1 MPGLEAV
8 MKLLCT
14 RAFVGLAGLLLCAC
28 GGDDKAGVVADT
40 TTTIVRDA
48 TSDLRTFTLDMDKM
62 RRYAAAAKALD
73 EESKRN
79 PSLVIDVNI
88 GEEPTAE
95 SIATVERND
104 FVTDLLKRAGTTPR
118 DFVMTMVAYLQAS
131 TTSAALDANPN
142 ARIPANQNADN
153 VELVRA
159 RRAEN
164 AMIMR
169 DAELTP

>member
-1 MPGLEAV
+1 
-8 MKLLCT
+8 MKVLCT
-14 RAFVGLAGLLLCAC
+14 RALVGLAGLLLCAC
-28 GGDDKAGVVADT
+28 GGDDKPVAAADT

-48 TSDLRTFTLDMDKM
+48 TSDLRTYTLDMDKM

-153 VELVRA
+153 VEFVRA
-159 RRAEN
+159 RRAEI

-169 DAELTP
+169 DAGLTP

>member
-1 MPGLEAV
+1 

-28 GGDDKAGVVADT
+28 GGDDKPAAAADT

-48 TSDLRTFTLDMDKM
+48 TSDLRTYTLDMDKM

-153 VELVRA
+153 VEFVRA
-159 RRAEN
+159 RRAEI

-169 DAELTP
+169 DAGLTP

>member
-1 MPGLEAV
+1 MKAPRTSALIGLGG
-8 MKLLCT
+8 MLLS
-14 RAFVGLAGLLLCAC
+14 AC
-28 GGDDKAGVVADT
+28 GSDDRPVAAADT

-48 TSDLRTFTLDMDKM
+48 TSDLRTYTLDMDKM

-118 DFVMTMVAYLQAS
+118 DFVMTMVAYLQAA
-131 TTSAALDANPN
+131 TTSAALDANPS

-153 VELVRA
+153 VEFVRA
-159 RRAEN
+159 RRAEI
-164 AMIMR
+164 AKIMR
-169 DAELTP
+169 DAGLTP

>member
-1 MPGLEAV
+1 MPGPEAV

-28 GGDDKAGVVADT
+28 GGDDKPVAAADT

-48 TSDLRTFTLDMDKM
+48 TSDLRTYTLDMDKM

-118 DFVMTMVAYLQAS
+118 EDRKS
-131 TTSAALDANPN
+131 TRLNPS
-142 ARIPANQNADN
+142 P
-153 VELVRA
+153 LV
-159 RRAEN
+159 
-164 AMIMR
+164 
-169 DAELTP
+169 

>member
-1 MPGLEAV
+1 

-28 GGDDKAGVVADT
+28 GGDDKPVAAADT

-48 TSDLRTFTLDMDKM
+48 TSDLRTYTLDMDKM

-153 VELVRA
+153 VEFVRA
-159 RRAEN
+159 RRAEI

-169 DAELTP
+169 DAGLTP

>member
-1 MPGLEAV
+1 MTVLRS
-8 MKLLCT
+8 
-14 RAFVGLAGLLLCAC
+14 RACVGLIGVLAIAC
-28 GGDDKAGVVADT
+28 GSDDKPVAAADT

-48 TSDLRTFTLDMDKM
+48 TSDLRTYTLDMDKM
-62 RRYAAAAKALD
+62 RRYGAAAKALD

-153 VELVRA
+153 VEFVRA
-159 RRAEN
+159 RRAEI

-169 DAELTP
+169 DAGLTP

>member
-1 MPGLEAV
+1 MKALHSSALIGLGG
-8 MKLLCT
+8 MLLS
-14 RAFVGLAGLLLCAC
+14 GC
-28 GGDDKAGVVADT
+28 GPDDKPVAAADT

-48 TSDLRTFTLDMDKM
+48 TSDLRTYTLDIDKM

-73 EESKRN
+73 EESQRN

-88 GEEPTAE
+88 GKEPVSE

-118 DFVMTMVAYLQAS
+118 DFVMTMAAYLQAA

-142 ARIPANQNADN
+142 ARIPAGQNADN
-153 VELVRA
+153 VEFVRA
-159 RRAEN
+159 RRAEIDKV
-164 AMIMR
+164 MK
-169 DAELTP
+169 DAGLTP